1 MLAPVL
7 ASIPFNVPV
16 AHIYGGAVTVG
27 AIDEL
32 VRHSMTKMSHLHLT
46 AHKNYS
52 NRIKKNGRR
61 NLENKDN
68 WNARP

>member
-1 MLAPVL
+1 MLAPVI

-46 AHKNYS
+46 AHKK
-52 NRIKKNGRR
+52 ITATELKKWEKKFG
-61 NLENKDN
+61 E
-68 WNARP
+68 